1 MIGGG
6 FGFLVG
12 LMMLT
17 NMSIVN
23 DAISEIEDIKSAK
36 ANLILAWSSG
46 SILLDTNGHGLQIAL
61 ICWESY

>member
-1 MIGGG
+1 MGILLGGVGLSGGSSPISLSMIGGG

-36 ANLILAWSSG
+36 ANLILA
-46 SILLDTNGHGLQIAL
+46 
-61 ICWESY
+61 